1 MVVAHLICMG
11 TCPVTQVSFQQPCEV
26 SGAVSKS
33 FPPYVLDGL
42 ATKNAIFGLLRPCSQ
57 WSISSICRDSL
68 VLKSC
73 LAVTLPHQVMMSLM
87 MSRLKFHLFIV
98 CGART
103 KCAQSLFCPFLTAHE
118 KLPCISCALVF
129 QPIPLIFG
137 AGFTPYRRVG
147 PPWLSYHSNN
157 LVTGFLLH

>member
-73 LAVTLPHQVMMSLM
+73 LAVTLPHQVMMSP
-87 MSRLKFHLFIV
+87 LKPGLFGV

-103 KCAQSLFCPFLTAHE
+103 KCADPFLF
-118 KLPCISCALVF
+118 ALDFRLILV
-129 QPIPLIFG
+129 IFG
-137 AGFTPYRRVG
+137 ANGKSQWITDCRTAG
-147 PPWLSYHSNN
+147 N
-157 LVTGFLLH
+157 LLVVNPQANLFLVEKGNA